1 MTVEDQYRYMIS
13 GYLGIREMDDYDLKV
28 YILKE
33 IEEYLYAFMEQN
45 PSNDFS
51 FQEEWDQ
58 IEKEVPLYRKLQDA
72 LLVLN
77 RIEAPM
83 ELVLLVKK
91 RLKELKEEKND
102 L

>member
-45 PSNDFS
+45 PSNDF
-51 FQEEWDQ
+51 FFFLEWDQ

-91 RLKELKEEKND
+91 RLKELKEEKK
-102 L
+102 

>member
-45 PSNDFS
+45 SSNDFS

-91 RLKELKEEKND
+91 RLKELKEEKK
-102 L
+102 

>member
-13 GYLGIREMDDYDLKV
+13 GYLGISEMDDYDLKV

-45 PSNDFS
+45 SSNDFS

>member
-45 PSNDFS
+45 SSNDFS